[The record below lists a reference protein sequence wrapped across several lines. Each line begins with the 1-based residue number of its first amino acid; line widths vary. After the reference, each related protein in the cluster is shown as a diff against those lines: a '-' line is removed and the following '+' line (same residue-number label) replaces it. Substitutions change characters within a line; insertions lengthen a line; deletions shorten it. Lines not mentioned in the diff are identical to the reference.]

1 MAANSIGQEVKRAL
15 TNNNAPPKSP
25 LSPVSVGD
33 GESSDTQSMEDNY
46 SPRRQL
52 QKDLEGMAYPR
63 DSDRQKLFD
72 LIRPKLPESEFSNGR
87 GGAAVPQVTVQV
99 KQVSSNRYCDSDSS
113 SDSEHGGDASS
124 SSQQRLRMTDS
135 FLNSESV
142 RSSFRST
149 ISAVSSDGLNTVVTD
164 GISDLDIPTC
174 SSASV
179 SPTIFRKDVTAPS
192 HVDKDAKR
200 ERQYDGDAASL
211 STPSASGGDGLLGVS
226 PTQSKNEIRDVVSE
240 KQPKPVVMR
249 RALAKQET
257 AVDSSDSDG
266 EFTTE
271 QITRMK
277 FRRVSVTK
285 TPQPFKSSSPK
296 DQNAQEGAPPTG
308 MYQVWRCINPLPLST
323 VVFVTKIC
331 CCFGYLKLFLQTVI
345 RHMIE
350 SYFWLCK

>member
-1 MAANSIGQEVKRAL
+1 MYTFIKINITAAFILMRAVLASAASVAANSIGQEVKRAL

-25 LSPVSVGD
+25 LSPIGD

-52 QKDLEGMAYPR
+52 QKDLEGTAYPR

-72 LIRPKLPESEFSNGR
+72 LIRPKLPESAEFSNGR
-87 GGAAVPQVTVQV
+87 SATVPQVTVQV

-113 SDSEHGGDASS
+113 SDSEHGGDPSS
-124 SSQQRLRMTDS
+124 SQQQRLRMTDS
-135 FLNSESV
+135 FLNSESM

-149 ISAVSSDGLNTVVTD
+149 ISAVSSDGPNTVVTE

-179 SPTIFRKDVTAPS
+179 SPTIFRKDVTATS
-192 HVDKDAKR
+192 HDDKDAR
-200 ERQYDGDAASL
+200 RDRQYDGDKSL
-211 STPSASGGDGLLGVS
+211 SNPSASSLGADGLLGIS
-226 PTQSKNEIRDVVSE
+226 PTQSKNEIRDISE
-240 KQPKPVVMR
+240 KQPKPVVSR

-257 AVDSSDSDG
+257 VVDSSDSDG

-277 FRRVSVTK
+277 FRRVSVAK
-285 TPQPFKSSSPK
+285 TQLPLKSSSPK

-308 MYQVWRCINPLPLST
+308 TYRALRFINPLPLLLLSSLE
-323 VVFVTKIC
+323 FC
-331 CCFGYLKLFLQTVI
+331 
-345 RHMIE
+345 
-350 SYFWLCK
+350 